1 MPLLRRLCSLL
12 SVLALLLAT
21 MVPVSQG
28 AMPRGMHGMAVSA
41 VEDPMAADCDRCD
54 GPAAPMACAKVF
66 CAGSAVILTVAE
78 ASPEPASAKFG
89 RAPDEPGSGLSRFPE
104 PHPPRTILIG

>member
-1 MPLLRRLCSLL
+1 MPLLRRLCSLV

-21 MVPVSQG
+21 MVPISHG
-28 AMPRGMHGMAVSA
+28 ALPKGTHGMAVST
-41 VEDPMAADCDRCD
+41 VEDPMAADHDRCQ
-54 GPAAPMACAKVF
+54 GPAAPTACAKAF
-66 CAGSAVILTVAE
+66 CAGSAVILAVAE

-89 RAPDEPGSGLSRFPE
+89 RAPDESRFGLSRFPD